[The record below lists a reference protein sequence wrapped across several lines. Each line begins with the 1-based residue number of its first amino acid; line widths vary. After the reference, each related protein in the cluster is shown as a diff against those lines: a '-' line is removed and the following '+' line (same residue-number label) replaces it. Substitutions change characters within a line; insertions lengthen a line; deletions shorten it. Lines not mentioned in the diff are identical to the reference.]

1 VQYVNTVIQ
10 LILTLAL
17 LIVGIIIAINGRWWS
32 IHWQSNT
39 AAVDILVR
47 LMGVGL
53 IIYSIYYGSC
63 VIKDIINRKTTEGK
77 NYKEKSKNNLT
88 I

>member
-1 VQYVNTVIQ
+1 VQYVNTVLQ

-32 IHWQSNT
+32 IHGQSNT
-39 AAVDILVR
+39 AVVDILVR

-63 VIKDIINRKTTEGK
+63 VIKDFINKKTTGV
-77 NYKEKSKNNLT
+77 EKP
-88 I
+88 